1 MKRLALTACLFSTP
15 VAAASGPF
23 FSLHNTDFVV
33 AIAFLL
39 FVALLVWLKV
49 PGKVAGLLDRR
60 AERIASEL
68 DEARRLR
75 DEAKA
80 LLESFEAKRR
90 EVDGQAERIVERAT
104 EDAQTAAEQAR
115 EDLKAAIERRMKAA
129 EDRIASAEASA
140 VREVRDAAAT
150 VAVQAAGDVIAKR
163 ITSAEADALVDS
175 AINEAVRRIGAS
187 N

>member
-1 MKRLALTACLFSTP
+1 MKRLLLMGCLFAP
-15 VAAASGPF
+15 PAFAAGGPF

-33 AIAFLL
+33 SIAFLL

-75 DEAKA
+75 DEAKG
-80 LLESFEAKRR
+80 LLDSFEAKRR
-90 EVDGQAERIVERAT
+90 EVDGQAERIIERAT
-104 EDAQTAAEQAR
+104 EDAQAAAEQAR

-129 EDRIASAEASA
+129 EDRIASAEAAA
-140 VREVRDAAAT
+140 VREVRDAAIA
-150 VAVQAAGDVIAKR
+150 VAVRAAGDVIAER
-163 ITSAEADALVDS
+163 ITPAESDALIDS
-175 AINEAVRRIGAS
+175 AINEAGRRISAS